1 MTFYYYGDPLNN
13 LYGYLGSN
21 HLIAYGFNGDD
32 TIAGNNGNDYIDGGS
47 GNDSIYGGSGIDTLI
62 GSVGNDRIDGGP
74 SNDFLYGGIGR
85 DILYGS
91 QGNDYIDGESDED
104 FLDGGSGNDFLLG
117 GLGNDFI
124 DGGLNNDYLDGG
136 DSNDTLTGGIGQD
149 ILLGGTGRDSFV
161 FNQLGM
167 SNRDIIKDFDVLSDT
182 IILGN
187 SLDND
192 LTRSINPGIKGLVF
206 RGGNFS
212 NNQLDSSKFFKGSGF
227 TGAAVKNLSGIYV
240 DTSSGDI
247 WYKDSSLAGSHL
259 IANVGLFAAVAMTS
273 ADFIYGG

>member
-1 MTFYYYGDPLNN
+1 MQSPAEMQSGIRLSSRAGQAKSNLTLVPPLN
-13 LYGYLGSN
+13 GY
-21 HLIAYGFNGDD
+21 
-32 TIAGNNGNDYIDGGS
+32 
-47 GNDSIYGGSGIDTLI
+47 
-62 GSVGNDRIDGGP
+62 
-74 SNDFLYGGIGR
+74 DFLYGGIGR

-104 FLDGGSGNDFLLG
+104 FLDGGSGNDFLFG

-161 FNQLGM
+161 FNEFGM

-187 SLDND
+187 SLDNG
-192 LTRSINPGIKGLVF
+192 LTRFINPGIKGLMF

-212 NNQLDSSKFFKGSGF
+212 NNQLDSSKFLRVQVALALPSGTCQEF
-227 TGAAVKNLSGIYV
+227 TLILQAVTSGTMIHH
-240 DTSSGDI
+240 
-247 WYKDSSLAGSHL
+247 WLAVIL
-259 IANVGLFAAVAMTS
+259 LRM
-273 ADFIYGG
+273 